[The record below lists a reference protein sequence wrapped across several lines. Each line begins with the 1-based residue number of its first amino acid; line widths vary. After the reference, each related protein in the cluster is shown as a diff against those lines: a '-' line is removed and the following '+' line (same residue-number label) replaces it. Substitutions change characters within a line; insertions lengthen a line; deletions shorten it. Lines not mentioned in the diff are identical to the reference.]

1 MNKCDS
7 CGTKLNYFRDGTDE
21 EGHRCHNCYWEQE
34 GQYMRSKDILPL
46 IKPEYRKKY
55 LKKKKTT

>member
-1 MNKCDS
+1 MNKCSS
-7 CGTKLNYFRDGTDE
+7 CGIKLNYLRDGTEE

-34 GQYMRSKDILPL
+34 GPNMRIKDVLPL
-46 IKPEYRKKY
+46 IKPDYRKH

>member
-1 MNKCDS
+1 MSKCDS

-34 GQYMRSKDILPL
+34 GPYMRSNDILPL